1 MSVAIELWNSRARV
15 TPHELFVDLAN
26 ECTNLGV
33 SACDVYGDF
42 DQTADTS
49 YLRRF
54 EQEISSTFGKEDVIK
69 LQFYCICIKSLC
81 YTFHDAIICRL
92 CFYRPG

>member
-1 MSVAIELWNSRARV
+1 MSAVVELWNSRART
-15 TPHELFVDLAN
+15 TPQQMLTDLAN

-42 DQTADTS
+42 EQSADTS

-54 EQEISSTFGKEDVIK
+54 EKEISSTFGKEDVSNV
-69 LQFYCICIKSLC
+69 LFDL
-81 YTFHDAIICRL
+81 IICFVDLIAFDYMR
-92 CFYRPG
+92 F